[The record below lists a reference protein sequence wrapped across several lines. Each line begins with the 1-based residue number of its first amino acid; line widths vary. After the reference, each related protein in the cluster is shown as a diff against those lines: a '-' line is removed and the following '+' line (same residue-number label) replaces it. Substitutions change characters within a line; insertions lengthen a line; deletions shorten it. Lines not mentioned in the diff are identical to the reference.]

1 MSESTLALI
10 AIRALLESNAPLPAD
25 ARAGDEDAPATD
37 RITIRLRPRD
47 RIAIR
52 ERAARRGLKDSAY
65 LAALVRAHVSR
76 NPPMPGDELANLKRV
91 VTILGALGQLLAR
104 MNREAAE
111 SSALCREL
119 QRTQIV
125 VNALKQTVQT
135 LARASL
141 ESWESGYG

>member
-1 MSESTLALI
+1 
-10 AIRALLESNAPLPAD
+10 
-25 ARAGDEDAPATD
+25 
-37 RITIRLRPRD
+37 
-47 RIAIR
+47 
-52 ERAARRGLKDSAY
+52 
-65 LAALVRAHVSR
+65 
-76 NPPMPGDELANLKRV
+76 MPGDELATLKRV
-91 VTILGALGQLLAR
+91 VTILGAFGQLLAR

-111 SSALCREL
+111 SSALCHEL